1 MGMSAA
7 RWRFRLSIHARL
19 PASGIYIHFM
29 RLSFRDIDYFLAFSS
44 SANRLE
50 AAALLGVTLSALN
63 RAIQR
68 VETEFGL
75 ALVVRHARTAC
86 MTREGE
92 RFVTALQA
100 MSTGYSQASR
110 VIVELRERDPR
121 ASARRG
127 QVRDIHLPRA
137 TCT

>member
-1 MGMSAA
+1 M
-7 RWRFRLSIHARL
+7 
-19 PASGIYIHFM
+19 PASGIYIHCM

-44 SANRLE
+44 SASRLE
-50 AAALLGVTLSALN
+50 AATLLGVTLSALN

-68 VETEFGL
+68 VEAEFGL

-92 RFVTALQA
+92 KFVAALQA

-110 VIVELRERDPR
+110 VIVELRENDHRTSVRSGQPDGIR
-121 ASARRG
+121 LSRGAR
-127 QVRDIHLPRA
+127 
-137 TCT
+137 T